1 MTAALARTSRRVTAL
16 AALVALPFLTAC
28 ATGGG
33 GPPTRLEGTTWRIV
47 QVDGQ
52 RVRAPD
58 DRDLAPHLRVI
69 SAEGQVHGATGCNRF
84 SGPYMASGTAV
95 GFGPLALT
103 RMACLVPALA
113 DQERRI
119 VEILQSADGYRID
132 GRWLWLMV
140 RGEHRLTAEV
150 W

>member
-1 MTAALARTSRRVTAL
+1 MTTPARGFVGIAML
-16 AALVALPFLTAC
+16 AAASLLTAC
-28 ATGGG
+28 ATSGGG
-33 GPPTRLEGTTWRIV
+33 QPTVLEGTTWRIV
-47 QVDGQ
+47 QVDG
-52 RVRAPD
+52 VNVEAPG
-58 DRDLAPHLRVI
+58 DRDLAPHLRVL

-95 GFGPLALT
+95 GFGPLVLT
-103 RMACLVPALA
+103 RMTCLVPALA

-119 VEILQSADGYRID
+119 VEVLQAADGYRID
-132 GRWLWLMV
+132 GRWLWVMV